1 MQGELTPYFDRI
13 IADYKA
19 FWPDWQTDA
28 NRKAMVEDFIASLRY
43 EVGNKYIKVVKRDS
57 VHSFIVRHDTGKFKA
72 GDILKAASWKT
83 PATNFVRGNIFD
95 KTFDRVRWTGV
106 I

>member
-13 IADYKA
+13 VDDYKA
-19 FWPDWQTDA
+19 FWPDWQTNE
-28 NRKAMVEDFIASLRY
+28 NRKEMIDEFIASLRF
-43 EVGNKYIKVVKRDS
+43 EVGSKYIKVVKRDS
-57 VHSFIVRHDTGKFKA
+57 VHSFIVRNDTGKFKA

-83 PATNFVRGNIFD
+83 PATNFVRGNLFE

>member
-1 MQGELTPYFDRI
+1 MKSEITPYFDRI

-19 FWPDWQTDA
+19 FWPDWQTD
-28 NRKAMVEDFIASLRY
+28 KHKKEMIDEFIRDLRY
-43 EVGNKYIKVVKRDS
+43 EVGSKYIKVVKRDS
-57 VHSFIVRHDTGKFKA
+57 VHSFIVRNDTGKFKA
-72 GDILKAASWKT
+72 GDILKAASWKA
-83 PATNFVRGNIFD
+83 PATNFVRGNLFE

>member
-1 MQGELTPYFDRI
+1 MQGELTAYFDRI

-19 FWPDWQTDA
+19 FWPDWQTDK
-28 NRKAMVEDFIASLRY
+28 NKKEMVEDFIASLRF

-57 VHSFIVRHDTGKFKA
+57 VHSFIVRNDTGKFKA

-83 PATNFVRGNIFD
+83 PATNFVRGNLFE

>member
-1 MQGELTPYFDRI
+1 MQGELTAYFDRI
-13 IADYKA
+13 VADYKD
-19 FWPDWQTDA
+19 FWPDWETNQS
-28 NRKAMVEDFIASLRY
+28 RKEMVEEFIASLRF
-43 EVGNKYIKVVKRDS
+43 ETGSKYIKVVKRDS
-57 VHSFIVRHDTGKFKA
+57 VHSFIVRNDTAKFKA

-83 PATNFVRGNIFD
+83 PATNFVRGNLFE